1 MTTEKKTRSM
11 SPKGFLHKS
20 TGKAA
25 LAAASFIETHRAW
38 LETGELALFTTP
50 ILLQVDSKALMP
62 TPALEQIKE
71 VVLAHHLAEETR
83 LAQEKMNSA
92 SESGEGKTSKA
103 YLAIIWNSKGEI
115 QQAEDS
121 NGKMKDLRQSFDKST
136 QAESWVDNRLFNG
149 SPDWFGTIEATK
161 LFKQDG
167 SVFTATVLR
176 VDAIGRV
183 LKAPKGPVLKA
194 QKKSGGRLSFGVKC
208 KESKASF
215 SRG

>member
-1 MTTEKKTRSM
+1 MTERKM
-11 SPKGFLHKS
+11 SPKGFLHKT

-25 LAAASFIETHRAW
+25 LSAGAFIATHRAW
-38 LETGELALFTTP
+38 LESGELALFTTP
-50 ILLQVDSKALMP
+50 ILLQVDSKELMP
-62 TPALEQIKE
+62 TPALERIKE
-71 VVLAHHLAEETR
+71 VVLAHHLAEEIR
-83 LAQEKMNSA
+83 ISQEKMEKA
-92 SESGEGKTSKA
+92 DEPGEKSSKA

-115 QQAEDS
+115 QQEEDA

-149 SPDWFGTIEATK
+149 SSDCFGTIEATK

-176 VDAIGRV
+176 VDAIGRI
-183 LKAPKGPVLKA
+183 LKAPKGPVMKA
-194 QKKSGGRLSFGVKC
+194 RPKSTGRLGFGVKC
-208 KESKASF
+208 KPSHASF